1 MVKYYGY
8 IKQGY
13 QDNARLHVT
22 CLLSCVTRYNVTINI
37 LRYLHI
43 YLCFFFNNTSTSTI
57 DQQPIDYIQLHTTPV
72 VVEFGNN
79 MNFSLFGGRIKSVQF
94 PDSLFDIFNGQYKVS
109 IVELWAEAWH
119 TSMSQFRVLHV

>member
-57 DQQPIDYIQLHTTPV
+57 DQQPIDYIQLHTTAV

-79 MNFSLFGGRIKSVQF
+79 MNFSLFGGRV
-94 PDSLFDIFNGQYKVS
+94 
-109 IVELWAEAWH
+109 
-119 TSMSQFRVLHV
+119 